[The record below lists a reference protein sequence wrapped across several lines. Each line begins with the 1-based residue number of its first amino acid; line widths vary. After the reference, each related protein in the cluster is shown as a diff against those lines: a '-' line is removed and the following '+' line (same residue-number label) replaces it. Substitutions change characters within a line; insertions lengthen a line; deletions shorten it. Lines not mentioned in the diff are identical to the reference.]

1 MARIKMKHTFSQQLR
16 LAALATL
23 LIPASVFAVDF
34 AAAREQQFMQACMTD
49 ATVAAGQREAL
60 CRCVFEA
67 FAYGGDTRFG
77 ITDVLALDD
86 RVWEAPDRR
95 LPRNALGEGVRQI
108 RQACVRE
115 VNTAR

>member
-1 MARIKMKHTFSQQLR
+1 MARTKRSWLMVSASWALGIM
-16 LAALATL
+16 AATPMM
-23 LIPASVFAVDF
+23 PAQAVDF

-67 FAYGGDTRFG
+67 FAYGSATRFG
-77 ITDVLALDD
+77 ITDVLALDE

-95 LPRNALGEGVRQI
+95 LPRDALGDGVRRI

-115 VNTAR
+115 VSTAR